1 MGNKGFHFYFNFK
14 ISEKDFIELRDSIRE
29 EFLKLGFLK
38 KENDFLYK
46 RISLPKE
53 LKDSRIGTSL
63 KREDINT
70 YFSLFSNE
78 TEAWYCIYHNTTPYE
93 NKCCICGNITPFSDR
108 GYLDVCSNKC
118 RTIKR
123 KQTCLEKYGVDNINK
138 LEEIQTKKKEN
149 SIKKYGVDHYNK
161 TQESKQK
168 HRDTCL
174 QRYGVEHYSKTKE
187 FSDKFKQTC
196 LEKYGVDNYSK
207 TKESKER
214 HKETCLQK
222 YGVDHYSK
230 TEEFTEKFRQTC
242 LEKYGVDNYSKTKES
257 KERHRET
264 CLQKYGVDH
273 YSKTEE
279 FTEKFRQTCL
289 EKYGVDNPL
298 KNSEIK
304 NKVLTTHNSK
314 ISQIEEENDCTLLR
328 TLVTKYGQGWLN
340 LTLNTFEVGNN
351 LFIANSDIPKIEEYI
366 ENSPNSLKEIDVY
379 DYCKTLVSE
388 NDIIKRNREIIA
400 PKELDIYIP
409 SKKVAIEFNGLY
421 WHSKYDKTYHLNK
434 TLECEKK
441 GIRLIHIWEDLWE
454 SKQDIYKSIIAS
466 ALGVYERKIY
476 ARNCECKEISSEEYR
491 DFLERNH
498 IQGSINSSIR
508 LGLFYNGELV
518 QVVGWGKSRFKKDEI
533 ELHRMCSKLNTQ
545 IIGGFSKL
553 IKHSRLKEFISYVDR
568 SLYDGK
574 GYKAS
579 GFTVLGATPPSYFYY
594 KNGKRLNRIQ
604 AQKHKLEKLLENFD
618 ASLSETENMLNNKYI
633 KIFDCGNLK
642 VKFRSNE

>member
-38 KENDFLYK
+38 KENDSLYK

-214 HKETCLQK
+214 HK
-222 YGVDHYSK
+222 
-230 TEEFTEKFRQTC
+230 
-242 LEKYGVDNYSKTKES
+242 
-257 KERHRET
+257 ET

>member
-38 KENDFLYK
+38 KENDSLYK

-187 FSDKFKQTC
+187 FSDKFK
-196 LEKYGVDNYSK
+196 
-207 TKESKER
+207 
-214 HKETCLQK
+214 
-222 YGVDHYSK
+222 
-230 TEEFTEKFRQTC
+230 QTC

>member
-1 MGNKGFHFYFNFK
+1 M
-14 ISEKDFIELRDSIRE
+14 
-29 EFLKLGFLK
+29 
-38 KENDFLYK
+38 
-46 RISLPKE
+46 
-53 LKDSRIGTSL
+53 
-63 KREDINT
+63 
-70 YFSLFSNE
+70 
-78 TEAWYCIYHNTTPYE
+78 
-93 NKCCICGNITPFSDR
+93 
-108 GYLDVCSNKC
+108 
-118 RTIKR
+118 
-123 KQTCLEKYGVDNINK
+123 
-138 LEEIQTKKKEN
+138 
-149 SIKKYGVDHYNK
+149 
-161 TQESKQK
+161 
-168 HRDTCL
+168 
-174 QRYGVEHYSKTKE
+174 
-187 FSDKFKQTC
+187 
-196 LEKYGVDNYSK
+196 
-207 TKESKER
+207 
-214 HKETCLQK
+214 
-222 YGVDHYSK
+222 
-230 TEEFTEKFRQTC
+230 
-242 LEKYGVDNYSKTKES
+242 EKYGVDNYSKTKES